1 VSRART
7 SGLVVP
13 IEAAEPLVEAWVD
26 LLPASSR
33 ELPPHITVL
42 WPFLAPEALD
52 ARVERD
58 LEALFSGV
66 APFGFALA
74 RVGGF
79 PDVVFLA
86 PEPPEPFVGLTR
98 LVWQRWPEC
107 PPFGGAYAD
116 VVPHLTVAL
125 DPAPSTRRAVE
136 DELARRLPAPA
147 RAECVLLVEEA
158 EDGVLRERR
167 RFALGGAIG
176 ESDRT

>member
-1 VSRART
+1 MSRGRA
-7 SGLVVP
+7 SGLIVP
-13 IEAAEPLVEAWVD
+13 VAAAGPLVAAWLD
-26 LLPASSR
+26 LLPAPSR

-66 APFGFALA
+66 APFGFSLA

-125 DPAPSTRRAVE
+125 DPDPSTRRAVE
-136 DELARRLPAPA
+136 DQLAGRLPAPA

-158 EDGVLRERR
+158 ADGVLRERR
-167 RFALGGAIG
+167 RFALGGATG
-176 ESDRT
+176 EPARI